1 MLHLYTLLHS
11 SVYTPRLTH
20 RSGKKKKDIKQR
32 SFNRSW
38 SRSGAK
44 LTARPCLIHLNS
56 QSDFPIWN
64 PKVRLWALSCGLA
77 RGKLLNAASPNCVVI
92 TLSDTATAPDL
103 IYNSWQPSDVGEA
116 GGTAHLLS
124 AIHPGAKL
132 SQLFHPITK
141 CKMLSYCCGS
151 MINTAPGWIPDK
163 SSAVEAEIQWKKTK
177 KDSRAKEN
185 IHHRCI
191 LQSSVNGDNM
201 EAPRAVS
208 WCPDILSPAT
218 WLHHWV
224 LCVAARARQ
233 LIGCLTIAHR
243 ISVPNNAKLRSIG
256 TTLDNR

>member
-20 RSGKKKKDIKQR
+20 RSGKKKKDIKQKP
-32 SFNRSW
+32 FNRSW

-56 QSDFPIWN
+56 QSPIYN

-116 GGTAHLLS
+116 GGTALLLS
-124 AIHPGAKL
+124 GIHPGAKL

-163 SSAVEAEIQWKKTK
+163 SSAVEAEIQWKKPKRTAELK
-177 KDSRAKEN
+177 KTST
-185 IHHRCI
+185 IVV
-191 LQSSVNGDNM
+191 SSKVVWM
-201 EAPRAVS
+201 ET
-208 WCPDILSPAT
+208 T
-218 WLHHWV
+218 WRLLV
-224 LCVAARARQ
+224 LCPGALTSSPPPRDS
-233 LIGCLTIAHR
+233 ITGCCVWPPER
-243 ISVPNNAKLRSIG
+243 
-256 TTLDNR
+256 DNS

>member
-20 RSGKKKKDIKQR
+20 RSGKKKKDIKQKP
-32 SFNRSW
+32 FNRSW

-132 SQLFHPITK
+132 SQPFHQSTAEYCAK
-141 CKMLSYCCGS
+141 CL
-151 MINTAPGWIPDK
+151 AA
-163 SSAVEAEIQWKKTK
+163 AVV
-177 KDSRAKEN
+177 
-185 IHHRCI
+185 RCI
-191 LQSSVNGDNM
+191 SL
-201 EAPRAVS
+201 
-208 WCPDILSPAT
+208 
-218 WLHHWV
+218 
-224 LCVAARARQ
+224 
-233 LIGCLTIAHR
+233 
-243 ISVPNNAKLRSIG
+243 
-256 TTLDNR
+256 